1 MKRKAKRKGNGFNMS
16 KLLLF
21 TMLLLTA
28 YILVTISG
36 TARNE
41 ISNSVKL
48 LPDRVESGVIIVVD
62 KVQERLNK

>member
-21 TMLLLTA
+21 TILLLTA